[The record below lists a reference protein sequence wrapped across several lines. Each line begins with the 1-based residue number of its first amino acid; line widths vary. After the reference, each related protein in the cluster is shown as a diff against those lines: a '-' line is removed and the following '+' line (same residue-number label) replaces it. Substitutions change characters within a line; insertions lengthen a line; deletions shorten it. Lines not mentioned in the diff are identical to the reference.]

1 MVMKKCKICGKEF
14 DAKGRQVCCSDE
26 CKKENKLRNNRKA
39 FKKMHENGY
48 NFNKYNERKS
58 EEASEQFNLLK
69 DEKNSSLRINEKR
82 EVEGGALG
90 SRDAEKDEIKY
101 RVNNKKA
108 WAKAEK
114 EMQSLW

>member
-48 NFNKYNERKS
+48 NFHKHYERKV
-58 EEASEQFNLLK
+58 EEAYKEFNLLN
-69 DEKNSSLRINEKR
+69 DGYNSSLGIGKHGDL
-82 EVEGGALG
+82 EVKQG
-90 SRDAEKDEIKY
+90 SVEAEKDEIKY

>member
-26 CKKENKLRNNRKA
+26 CKHENYLRNERARNKRR
-39 FKKMHENGY
+39 HEAGY

-58 EEASEQFNLLK
+58 EEASEQFNLLC

-82 EVEGGALG
+82 ELEGGALG

>member
-14 DAKGRQVCCSDE
+14 DAKGRQVCCSDK
-26 CKKENKLRNNRKA
+26 CKHENYLRNERARNKRR
-39 FKKMHENGY
+39 HEAGY

-58 EEASEQFNLLK
+58 EEAYKEFSLLN
-69 DEKNSSLRINEKR
+69 DGYNSSLGIGKNNEL
-82 EVEGGALG
+82 EVKHG
-90 SRDAEKDEIKY
+90 SKEAEKDEIKY

>member
-26 CKKENKLRNNRKA
+26 CKHENYLRNESARNKRR
-39 FKKMHENGY
+39 HEAGY
-48 NFNKYNERKS
+48 NFNKYNERIRK
-58 EEASEQFNLLK
+58 EASEQFNLLK
-69 DEKNSSLRINEKR
+69 DDYNSSLGIGKNNKL
-82 EVEGGALG
+82 EVKYG
-90 SRDAEKDEIKY
+90 SKEADKDEIKY